1 MDDGFWNIMVNVV
14 SVSGTGGDTQEILQ
28 KTVCTQLASSLR
40 FNEVFGE
47 LYHLFLLI
55 QFFISYTLLQ
65 SKQMSLILF
74 S

>member
-1 MDDGFWNIMVNVV
+1 MDDGFWYIMVNVV

-28 KTVCTQLASSLR
+28 KTVYTQLASSLR

-55 QFFISYTLLQ
+55 QFLISCTLLQ
-65 SKQMSLILF
+65 SKQMSLISF